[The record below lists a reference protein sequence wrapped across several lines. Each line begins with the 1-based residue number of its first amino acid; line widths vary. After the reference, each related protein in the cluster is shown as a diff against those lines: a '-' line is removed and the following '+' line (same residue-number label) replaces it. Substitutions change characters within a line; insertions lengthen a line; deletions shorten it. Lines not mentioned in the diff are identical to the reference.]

1 MTSEKRQDFQAVEHT
16 QHTDFDNPEGNRSGV
31 AGMNEDGPGER
42 SQRCLISLLIEV
54 EPDLEDWYNICLLT
68 FSTKEGR
75 LSTSKFLTQQDS
87 DEEGL
92 DGQSLENDPTSQDEK
107 KSGGWWK
114 QYQINNQM

>member
-54 EPDLEDWYNICLLT
+54 EPDLEDWYNLIFVCSL
-68 FSTKEGR
+68 FPPKR
-75 LSTSKFLTQQDS
+75 ADFQQVNS
-87 DEEGL
+87 
-92 DGQSLENDPTSQDEK
+92 
-107 KSGGWWK
+107 
-114 QYQINNQM
+114 